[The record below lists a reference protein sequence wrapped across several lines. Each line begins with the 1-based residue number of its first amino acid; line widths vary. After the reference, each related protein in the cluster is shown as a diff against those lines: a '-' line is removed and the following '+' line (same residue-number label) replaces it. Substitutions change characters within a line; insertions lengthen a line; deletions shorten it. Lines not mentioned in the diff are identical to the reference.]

1 LSVSEYD
8 VLLALARRAGCAELL
23 IGFESPIEQGL
34 DGIELRRNWKK
45 RTWPIYTQVIQRIQS
60 YGIRVNACFVL
71 GLDGHTPDIFDAV
84 YEFVEDTTPFDV
96 QITYQTS
103 FPNTPLY
110 HRLKKQGR
118 LTHDGRWERCALFDT
133 NYEPQPTSAAQLRR
147 GFDGLSHVCTATHSR
162 NDIGRSS
169 GRSIGAPSQRGQTAP
184 TWGSASGRCACRSC
198 GNALT

>member
-1 LSVSEYD
+1 MSEYD

-147 GFDGLSHVCTATHSR
+147 GFDGLSQRLYSDSFTQWHREKFRAQHRRAKPARTNGANMGQR
-162 NDIGRSS
+162 QRPM
-169 GRSIGAPSQRGQTAP
+169 RLSILR
-184 TWGSASGRCACRSC
+184 
-198 GNALT
+198 